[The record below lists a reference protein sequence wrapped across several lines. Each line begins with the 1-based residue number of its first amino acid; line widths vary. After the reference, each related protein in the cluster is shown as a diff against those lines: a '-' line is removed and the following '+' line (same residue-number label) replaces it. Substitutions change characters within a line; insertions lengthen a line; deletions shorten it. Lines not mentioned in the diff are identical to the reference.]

1 MSYDKS
7 KPSEYDGL
15 FQKAADTHGVSYD
28 LLRKLAFNESSFN
41 PNAKSKTGPKGLMQF
56 TTGTA
61 RGLGLK
67 VADVGVD
74 DPTDERYNPELSV
87 DAAARHLSDLVRK
100 YNGDELKAA
109 LAYNQG
115 EGRNGAPQIQAYD
128 KGDFASISE
137 EGRNYMRNLMDV
149 ANSPRKA
156 ELEAFG
162 GITPKG
168 KGIPATD
175 AFAGLSK
182 PGKVSQDLP
191 QSTGFDVKG
200 TEQAAPNKPFAKDFW
215 EKTGTTIDEFESRST
230 FFGFK
235 DATAAELHNSTMGV
249 AFRAA
254 RADNGFDIFKDV
266 ITPTKWNS
274 YQPTAEDLDKLR
286 NSGLPPSYYSVVTGG
301 DGENWDD
308 LIKMAKSNYEM
319 DMKASEAGL
328 GAKLSAGV
336 IGAGADPLSYVPL
349 VGVAGKGIK
358 VVNKA
363 LVVGT
368 QAAGLGV
375 ASEAIRTSIAGGEAH
390 YADAALGGLIF
401 GGGMSA
407 ISDAVARGIRKSNG
421 PDTLNEF
428 AGPAMRLEARESA
441 INAGGTDMTK
451 MPSETQ
457 VFSGEHLGVKY
468 TEAPNEPGAVVLEN
482 GSILMDTNPANPKTL
497 KEFQEIDPERAARG
511 ASLGGFTEIG
521 LKVLRSE
528 SPEVR
533 GLAAD
538 LVRSPTGMESGTS
551 GKFGATASDIHERLH
566 STDQRSYNQLY
577 DAVREAMK
585 DPEFSVGEAKM
596 SREGVRQEIYKRAA
610 LAIER
615 PELQAGLTKGERK
628 VMDLMKQHFDTKR
641 ELMENPAIFGNFNAT
656 SIFPNSR
663 HKGTYV
669 PNVYDRAAKQLYAQR
684 LGGAEGLQEAI
695 AKSWLTSYHTRPE
708 VKARVDEYLRELHA
722 DEFEKATKGAQA
734 AADAENFL
742 RSAEAAPVMPD
753 SLVTGGNSAS
763 VTKVTNGELQGDY
776 FAGKRDYSG
785 ETPYKVDGDFVYY
798 TAKTADGAEFAVD
811 VFTKKGDHVGSVE
824 FAKRDGDVWQ
834 NPSLEV
840 SEKYRRKGI
849 ATEMYRIAETES
861 PDYVYRGTDESVGG
875 VRTPDGQA
883 FRKAY
888 DSTPAKP
895 SERQKF
901 GTGEKVEPKVDEEAM
916 LRQMAEKYAM
926 DKAYGI
932 SHTEDFSASAV
943 IEENITG
950 LVGIENNSFLEAR
963 NLFDSDMATTLPDG
977 TSFSV
982 NDLRDFDM
990 FRIMPAYDRRVNG
1003 DIAIMGGTG
1012 KTTADLKDEIMAL
1025 SKKAENN
1032 GPMKGEV
1039 EALKDT
1045 VKILTG
1051 RARRNQDGAFETMV
1065 RGLND
1070 LTFFAKNFYMGP
1082 QNVTEIAGMLAK
1094 GNVKAM
1100 LHGIPTMRDLAFKQS
1115 PLSGKE
1121 LKDVHGALFGREL
1134 DQLIRPGREDIVQ
1147 RLRESTDTN
1156 ALVAQAVGTFK
1167 YGTQELSARSPWT
1180 KMLNGTANYLL
1191 DAARQGVLGDV
1202 AGAALGGKGSKF
1214 GTDNFLKS
1222 ASISKEQWNGIKQL
1236 FRDHA
1241 VRDESGKFAIKDK
1254 KAFSMDPRAMDLWR
1268 LADKVADETMLRPH
1282 KLSSQDSK
1290 AYGAGVKMFMQFKN
1304 FTIKSLNSKFVRS
1317 YYEATKNSR
1326 GIDMALTHVLSL
1338 GIAGTY
1344 FAMQA
1349 HVKALGLPEH
1359 QQKDYLKKALNPTML
1374 GYAAL
1379 TRSSHLGAPFSIPS
1393 MIAGAAGFNEA
1404 NMLRSTILP
1413 KAEEKRDK
1421 NKPMTSREAAAN
1433 LAGSI
1438 AGQVPAVGFIG
1449 SVGSTVYNAAGVL
1462 SAPNKPTERDFMT
1475 GLMNST
1481 RELVPNDPLTQQ
1493 LIMKIYEANGVH
1505 IKEAPKPN

>member
-15 FQKAADTHGVSYD
+15 FQKASDSHGVSYD

-41 PNAKSKTGPKGLMQF
+41 PRAKSKTGPKGIMQF

-74 DPTDERYNPELSV
+74 DPMDDRYKPELAI

-100 YNGDELKAA
+100 YDGDELKAA

-115 EGRNGAPQIQAYD
+115 EGRDGAPQIEAYD
-128 KGDFASISE
+128 KGDFGSISE
-137 EGRNYMRNLMDV
+137 EGRTYMRKLMDV
-149 ANSPRKA
+149 ANSPRKG

-168 KGIPATD
+168 KGIPASD

-182 PGKVSQDLP
+182 NNKVSQDLP
-191 QSTGFDVKG
+191 QSTGFNVQGK
-200 TEQAAPNKPFAKDFW
+200 EQEAPATPYAKDFL

-230 FFGFK
+230 FFGFNS
-235 DATAAELHNSTMGV
+235 ATKAEVHNSTLGV
-249 AFRAA
+249 AFRSG
-254 RADNGFDIFKDV
+254 RMDDGWDIFKDV
-266 ITPTKWNS
+266 ITPTRWNS
-274 YQPTAEDLDKLR
+274 YQPTKEDLDKLR

-308 LIKMAKSNYEM
+308 LISLAKRNYEM
-319 DMKASEAGL
+319 DQKAADAGL

-336 IGAGADPLSYVPL
+336 IGAGVDPLSYVPL

-368 QAAGLGV
+368 QSAGLGV
-375 ASEAIRTSIAGGEAH
+375 ASEAIRTSVAGGDAH
-390 YADAALGGLIF
+390 YTDAVLGGLLF
-401 GGGMSA
+401 GAGMSA
-407 ISDAVARGIRKSNG
+407 LSDAVSAGIRKAGNG
-421 PDTLNEF
+421 TEGLNEF

-441 INAGGTDMTK
+441 YNAGGTDTSRL
-451 MPSETQ
+451 PSETQ
-457 VFSGEHLGVKY
+457 VFNGEHVGVRY
-468 TEAPNEPGAVVLEN
+468 AEHPSEQGSVVLEN
-482 GSILMDTNPANPKTL
+482 GSILMDTNPANPKTI
-497 KEFQEIDPERAARG
+497 KEFTEIDPERAAPG
-511 ASLGGFTEIG
+511 VKLGGFTEIG
-521 LKVLRSE
+521 LKTLS
-528 SPEVR
+528 SDTPEIR

-538 LVRSPTGMESGTS
+538 LVRSPTGMASGS
-551 GKFGATASDIHERLH
+551 HGKFGATASDIHERLH
-566 STDQRSYNQLY
+566 STDQRTYNELY
-577 DAVREAMK
+577 SAMREAMS
-585 DPEFSVGEAKM
+585 DPEFSMGEAKV

-615 PELQAGLTKGERK
+615 TELQADLTKGERK

-656 SIFPNSR
+656 SIFPGSR

-669 PNVYDRAAKQLYAQR
+669 PNVYDRSVKQLMTQQ
-684 LGGAEGLQEAI
+684 LGPEGLQEAI
-695 AKSWLTSYHTRPE
+695 AKSWLTSYHSRPE
-708 VKARVDEYLRELHA
+708 VKARVDEYLMELNGYKSV
-722 DEFEKATKGAQA
+722 DQ
-734 AADAENFL
+734 
-742 RSAEAAPVMPD
+742 
-753 SLVTGGNSAS
+753 VT
-763 VTKVTNGELQGDY
+763 
-776 FAGKRDYSG
+776 
-785 ETPYKVDGDFVYY
+785 P
-798 TAKTADGAEFAVD
+798 
-811 VFTKKGDHVGSVE
+811 
-824 FAKRDGDVWQ
+824 
-834 NPSLEV
+834 EV
-840 SEKYRRKGI
+840 
-849 ATEMYRIAETES
+849 
-861 PDYVYRGTDESVGG
+861 V
-875 VRTPDGQA
+875 
-883 FRKAY
+883 
-888 DSTPAKP
+888 
-895 SERQKF
+895 QKH
-901 GTGEKVEPKVDEEAM
+901 
-916 LRQMAEKYAM
+916 AM

-932 SHTEDFSASAV
+932 SHTDQFNASSV
-943 IEENITG
+943 IDDNITG

-963 NLFDSDMATTLPDG
+963 NMFDSDMATTLPDG
-977 TSFSV
+977 STFSV

-990 FRIMPAYDRRVNG
+990 FRIMPAYDRRING

-1012 KTTADLKDEIMAL
+1012 KTTRDLKDAIMAL
-1025 SKKAENN
+1025 DKKSEGN
-1032 GPMKGEV
+1032 GKMKGEV

-1051 RARRNQDGAFETMV
+1051 RARRNHDTAFETMI

-1070 LTFFAKNFYMGP
+1070 LTFFAKNFFMGP

-1100 LHGIPTMRDLAFKQS
+1100 LHGIPMVRDLAFKKG

-1121 LKDVHGALFGREL
+1121 LKDVHGALFGKEL
-1134 DQLIRPGREDIVQ
+1134 DQLIRPGRDDIVQ
-1147 RLRESTDTN
+1147 RMREASDTGVVMSN
-1156 ALVAQAVGTFK
+1156 VVGTLK

-1191 DAARQGVLGDV
+1191 DTARQGVLGDV

-1214 GTDNFLKS
+1214 GTDAFLKS
-1222 ASISKEQWNGIKQL
+1222 ASISKEQWAGIKSL

-1241 VRDESGKFAIKDK
+1241 VRDASGQFTIKDK
-1254 KAFSMDPRAMDLWR
+1254 KAFSQDPRSMDLWR

-1282 KLSSQDSK
+1282 KVSSQDSH

-1326 GIDMALTHVLSL
+1326 GIDMALTHILSL
-1338 GIAGTY
+1338 GIAGGY
-1344 FAMQA
+1344 YAMQA
-1349 HVKALGLPEH
+1349 HVKALGLPDH

-1413 KAEEKRDK
+1413 KEEPKRDK
-1421 NKPMTSREAAAN
+1421 SKPMTSREAASN
-1433 LAGSI
+1433 FMGSLG
-1438 AGQVPAVGFIG
+1438 GQVPAIG
-1449 SVGSTVYNAAGVL
+1449 WVGSAASSVYNAAGVL
-1462 SAPNKPTERDFMT
+1462 TAPNKPTERDYMT

-1505 IKEAPKPN
+1505 IKEDKRPN